1 MDRSEVVKEAA
12 EKLHAELL
20 ALGVDVILDDRGER
34 PGAMFADWE
43 LIGVPHRVVLSDR
56 GLKEGQVEY
65 QHRRDTEL
73 TAVRQVW
80 HHARRAEDQGHR
92 DETTARACASRH
104 RYGRCFWL
112 FSKKVTTKNSA
123 YGEVMNTMS
132 NIHSTT
138 AKLLIN
144 GKFTESNTT
153 EWQDILNPATQEVLG
168 RVPMATLDE
177 VDAAIAA
184 AHEAFKTWRLTPI
197 QARMRIMLK
206 LQDLIRDNMKDIA
219 RVLTA
224 EQGKTLADA
233 EGDIQRGLEVVEH
246 ACSIGTLQMGEYI
259 EGVARG
265 VDTYT
270 VQQPLGVCAG
280 ITPFN
285 FPAMIPLWM
294 FPMAIVCGNTFVL
307 KPSEQDP
314 LSTMMLVELAVQAGV
329 PAGVLNVVHG
339 GKEVVDRL
347 CTHQDIKAISFVG
360 STAVGTHVYNLAG
373 QHAKRVQSMMGAK
386 NHVVVMPDANKEQT
400 LNALVGAAFGAA
412 GQRCMALSVAVMVGE
427 TKNWIDELVEKAKT
441 LKVNAG
447 HEPQTD
453 IGPVIS
459 PRAKARVI
467 DLINSG
473 VEQGA
478 QLLLDGRDVKVAGYE
493 HGNFVGATIF
503 NQVTTDMRIYTEE
516 IFGPVLAII
525 HVDTLEQAM
534 ELVNANP
541 FGNGVGLFT
550 QSGAIARTF
559 QNNIDIGQVGINIPI
574 PVPVPF
580 FSFTGSR
587 GSKLGD
593 LGPYGKQAVQFYT
606 QTKTITSRWFEDTQE
621 KGEVNTTISLR

>member
-1 MDRSEVVKEAA
+1 
-12 EKLHAELL
+12 
-20 ALGVDVILDDRGER
+20 
-34 PGAMFADWE
+34 
-43 LIGVPHRVVLSDR
+43 
-56 GLKEGQVEY
+56 
-65 QHRRDTEL
+65 
-73 TAVRQVW
+73 
-80 HHARRAEDQGHR
+80 
-92 DETTARACASRH
+92 
-104 RYGRCFWL
+104 
-112 FSKKVTTKNSA
+112 
-123 YGEVMNTMS
+123 MNT
-132 NIHSTT
+132 IQKIELET

-144 GKFTESNTT
+144 GQFIESETQ
-153 EWQDILNPATQEVLG
+153 EWQDIVNPATQEVIG
-168 RVPMATLDE
+168 RVPFATVQE
-177 VDAAIAA
+177 VDAAIQAA
-184 AHEAFKTWRLTPI
+184 QDAFASWRQTPI

-206 LQDLIRDNMKDIA
+206 LQDLIRTNMKEIA

-246 ACSIGTLQMGEYI
+246 ACSVGTLQMGEYT

-270 VQQPLGVCAG
+270 LQQPLGVCAG

-314 LSTMMLVELAVQAGV
+314 LSTMMLVELAIQAGV

-347 CTHQDIKAISFVG
+347 CTNPLIKAISFVG

-373 QHAKRVQSMMGAK
+373 QHGKRVQSMMGAK

-427 TKNWIDELVEKAKT
+427 SQQWVQELVEKAKT

-447 HEPQTD
+447 HEPNTD

-459 PRAKARVI
+459 KRAKARVM

-478 QLLLDGRDVKVAGYE
+478 ELLLDGRDVQVLGYE
-493 HGNFVGATIF
+493 SGNFVGATIF
-503 NQVTTDMRIYTEE
+503 NGVTTDMRIYKEE

-525 HVDTLEQAM
+525 SVDSLDEAIA
-534 ELVNANP
+534 LINANP

-550 QSGAIARTF
+550 QSGATARTF
-559 QNNIDIGQVGINIPI
+559 QNLIDIGQVGINIPI

-606 QTKTITSRWFEDTQE
+606 QTKTITSRWFEDSNDV
-621 KGEVNTTISLR
+621 GGVNTTISLR

>member
-1 MDRSEVVKEAA
+1 MNA
-12 EKLHAELL
+12 
-20 ALGVDVILDDRGER
+20 I
-34 PGAMFADWE
+34 
-43 LIGVPHRVVLSDR
+43 
-56 GLKEGQVEY
+56 
-65 QHRRDTEL
+65 
-73 TAVRQVW
+73 
-80 HHARRAEDQGHR
+80 HHPQQSTG
-92 DETTARACASRH
+92 
-104 RYGRCFWL
+104 F
-112 FSKKVTTKNSA
+112 
-123 YGEVMNTMS
+123 
-132 NIHSTT
+132 TT

-144 GKFTESNTT
+144 GEFVESKTSH
-153 EWQDILNPATQEVLG
+153 WQDIINPATQEVLG
-168 RVPMATLDE
+168 QVPFATAEE
-177 VDAAIAA
+177 VNAAIAA
-184 AHEAFKTWRLTPI
+184 AQNAFASWRQIPI

-206 LQDLIRDNMKDIA
+206 LQDLIRTNLKSIA
-219 RVLTA
+219 QVLTA

-246 ACSIGTLQMGEYI
+246 ACSVGSLQMGEYI

-270 VQQPLGVCAG
+270 LQQPLGVCAG

-314 LSTMMLVELAVQAGV
+314 LSTMMLVELAIQAGV

-339 GKEVVDRL
+339 GKEVVDLL
-347 CTHQDIKAISFVG
+347 CTHRDIKAISFVG

-373 QHAKRVQSMMGAK
+373 QHGKRVQSMMGAK

-427 TKNWIDELVEKAKT
+427 TKHWVDELVNKTKT

-447 HEPQTD
+447 HEPNTD
-453 IGPVIS
+453 VGPVIS
-459 PRAKARVI
+459 TRAKARVI

-478 QLLLDGRDVKVAGYE
+478 ELLLDGRDVQVPGYE
-493 HGNFVGATIF
+493 KGNFVGPTIF
-503 NQVTTDMRIYTEE
+503 NQVTTDMRIYKEE
-516 IFGPVLAII
+516 VFGPVLAIM
-525 HVDTLEQAM
+525 HVDTLEQAI
-534 ELVNANP
+534 ELINANP

-550 QSGAIARTF
+550 QNGNTARTF
-559 QNNIDIGQVGINIPI
+559 QNQIDIGQVGINIPI

-606 QTKTITSRWFEDTQE
+606 QTKTITSRWFEDDQE
-621 KGEVNTTISLR
+621 TTGVNTTISLR

>member
-1 MDRSEVVKEAA
+1 MNAI
-12 EKLHAELL
+12 HH
-20 ALGVDVILDDRGER
+20 
-34 PGAMFADWE
+34 
-43 LIGVPHRVVLSDR
+43 PHS
-56 GLKEGQVEY
+56 
-65 QHRRDTEL
+65 
-73 TAVRQVW
+73 
-80 HHARRAEDQGHR
+80 
-92 DETTARACASRH
+92 
-104 RYGRCFWL
+104 
-112 FSKKVTTKNSA
+112 
-123 YGEVMNTMS
+123 NTG
-132 NIHSTT
+132 ITT

-144 GKFTESNTT
+144 GEFIDSTT
-153 EWQDILNPATQEVLG
+153 SHWQDIVNPATQEVLG
-168 RVPMATLDE
+168 QVPFATAEE
-177 VDAAIAA
+177 VNAAIAA
-184 AHEAFKTWRLTPI
+184 AQQAFASWRETPI

-206 LQDLIRDNMKDIA
+206 LQELIRQNLKSIA
-219 RVLTA
+219 QVLTA

-246 ACSIGTLQMGEYI
+246 ACSVGSLQMGEYI

-270 VQQPLGVCAG
+270 MQQPLGVCAG

-314 LSTMMLVELAVQAGV
+314 LSTMMLVELVMQAGV

-339 GKEVVDRL
+339 GKEVVDLL
-347 CTHQDIKAISFVG
+347 CTHSDIKAISFVG

-373 QHAKRVQSMMGAK
+373 QHGKRVQSMMGAK

-427 TKNWIDELVEKAKT
+427 SKHWIDELVNKAKT

-447 HEPQTD
+447 HEPNTD
-453 IGPVIS
+453 VGPVIS
-459 PRAKARVI
+459 TRAKARVI

-478 QLLLDGRDVKVAGYE
+478 ELLLDGREVQVAGYE
-493 HGNFVGATIF
+493 QGNFVGPTIF
-503 NQVTTDMRIYTEE
+503 NRVTTEMRIYKEE

-525 HVDTLEQAM
+525 HVDTLEQAIQ
-534 ELVNANP
+534 LINANP

-550 QSGAIARTF
+550 QSGSTARTF
-559 QNNIDIGQVGINIPI
+559 QNQIDIGQVGINIPI

-606 QTKTITSRWFEDTQE
+606 QTKTITSRWFEDDQE
-621 KGEVNTTISLR
+621 SAGVNTTISLR